1 LWPSLWPWLRPILAP
16 MDRYSVR
23 MSISV
28 DDLRSLGAR
37 VRAEAKAAG
46 ELTLTGPTHWDLPE
60 AVRAALREYAAS
72 GAYEEAAQACIAED
86 PDALEG

>member
-1 LWPSLWPWLRPILAP
+1 MAVVMAVGALGAHAG
-16 MDRYSVR
+16 DRYPVR

-37 VRAEAKAAG
+37 VRAEAEAAG

-60 AVRAALREYAAS
+60 AVRAALREYGVS

-86 PDALEG
+86 PDAVEG

>member
-1 LWPSLWPWLRPILAP
+1 MAVVMAVGVRSALTRV
-16 MDRYSVR
+16 DRYSFC

-28 DDLRSLGAR
+28 NDLRSLGAR
-37 VRAEAKAAG
+37 VRAEAEAAG

-60 AVRAALREYAAS
+60 AARAALLEYAAS

-86 PDALEG
+86 PT

>member
-1 LWPSLWPWLRPILAP
+1 
-16 MDRYSVR
+16 MHRYSES

-37 VRAEAKAAG
+37 VRAEAEAAG

-60 AVRAALREYAAS
+60 AARAALVDYASS

-86 PDALEG
+86 PDEVEG

>member
-1 LWPSLWPWLRPILAP
+1 MRPASLLT
-16 MDRYSVR
+16 DRYSVG

-37 VRAEAKAAG
+37 IRAEAEAAG
-46 ELTLTGPTHWDLPE
+46 ELTLSGPTRWDLPE
-60 AVRAALREYAAS
+60 AARTALLDYAAS

-86 PDALEG
+86 ADVAEG